1 MTAKLVIAEDEE
13 GIRNNLARLLKLE
26 GYEVWA
32 GANGRQALE
41 LVWQHQPDLV
51 ISDVMMPE
59 MTGHQLIQNLRA
71 DARGAHIPV
80 ILLTARA
87 DRGDVRAGMDL
98 GADDYLTK
106 PFQRDEVLASVRS
119 RLDKQ
124 AAQRAAAQRLAL
136 QSHHLAHYDR
146 ATDLPNRS
154 HFQLLVANALAA
166 SREQTLRPQLWAVSL
181 DNLAELAHVLTTA
194 ALDDVA
200 REVARRLSGAP
211 VLAALG
217 RGVAARLSDNRAG
230 VLIENPVDDND
241 LERVASALLDS
252 LSEPLQAGGEAH
264 FPVFSVAGL
273 RLDDPQGEAGMA
285 LARLELA
292 LAHARAQ
299 PGRRIKVDGTA
310 LAPEVGATLRL
321 HNDLHQA
328 VSRKELRAYYQPQ
341 LAAASRALRGFEALM
356 RWEHPQHGLVSPAR
370 FVPLAEDNGQIV
382 PMGAWMLRQ
391 ACHDAMAW
399 PGPWRVAVN
408 LSLRQFGDP
417 AILEHVAQAL
427 GESGLPPQ
435 RLELEITEGT
445 AMLDLQHTLALLG
458 RFKAMGCQLAID
470 DFGTGYSSLAYLK
483 RFPLD
488 VLKIDQSFVRQITT
502 DAEDRAIARAVIQL
516 AHALDMHV
524 IAEGVEHEAQH
535 QLLHE
540 MGCDEVQGYLHGRP
554 MPVADLA
561 GWLQQRDAATL

>member
-1 MTAKLVIAEDEE
+1 MSAKLVIAEDED
-13 GIRNNLARLLKLE
+13 GIRNNLVRLLRLE

-32 GANGRQALE
+32 GANGRLALE

-59 MTGHQLIQNLRA
+59 MTGHQLVQALRA
-71 DARGAHIPV
+71 DPRGAHIPV

-124 AAQRAAAQRLAL
+124 AAQRQAAQRLAA

-166 SREQTLRPQLWAVSL
+166 SREAPVRPLLCAVSL
-181 DNLAELAHVLTTA
+181 DNLAQLAHVLSTA

-200 REVARRLSGAP
+200 REVARRLAVAP
-211 VLAALG
+211 ALAALG
-217 RGVAARLSDNRAG
+217 RGVVARLSDGAAG
-230 VLIENPVDDND
+230 VLLEQPLTQAD
-241 LERVASALLDS
+241 LAASANALLDE
-252 LSEPLQAGGEAH
+252 LSAPLQAGGEAH
-264 FPVFSVAGL
+264 FPVFSVAVL
-273 RLDDPQGEAGMA
+273 QLDDPLGEAGTA

-292 LAHARAQ
+292 LSQARAR
-299 PGRRIKVDGTA
+299 PARRVTVDGTA
-310 LAPEVGATLRL
+310 HAPEVGATLRL
-321 HNDLHQA
+321 HNDLHQ
-328 VSRKELRAYYQPQ
+328 VVQRNELRAFYQPQ
-341 LAAASRALRGFEALM
+341 IAAADRALRGFEALM

-382 PMGAWMLRQ
+382 PMGAWMLRR
-391 ACHDAMAW
+391 ACRDAMTW

-417 AILEHVAQAL
+417 AILDHVARAL
-427 GESGLPPQ
+427 DESGLPAH

-535 QLLHE
+535 QLLQE
-540 MGCDEVQGYLHGRP
+540 MGCDEIQGYLHGRP
-554 MPVADLA
+554 MPVADLPA
-561 GWLQQRDAATL
+561 WLAQR